1 MSNSEW
7 LSTRMTQIAALS
19 EFDGGGKD
27 KTKIDSNAEFA
38 CLSRLLANC
47 TEENDKK
54 LVSEKMYD
62 YLNSSK
68 KEHFEWDDGTSY
80 DEIIDSTGNRM
91 YIGYDTKGD
100 ISNIGTTYKDKNGV
114 EHSTK
119 EPLAVPEEPSSEKE
133 VAKAQNVEKEPKKD
147 EKGFIG
153 KYFDNVKQFYSDLHN
168 KGIKEAYTD
177 YWGKLLDNYI

>member
-1 MSNSEW
+1 MGNSEW
-7 LSTRMTQIAALS
+7 LSTRMTQIASLT

-119 EPLAVPEEPSSEKE
+119 EPLAIPEKTASEKE
-133 VAKAQNVEKEPKKD
+133 VAKTHNVKKESKKD
-147 EKGFIG
+147 EKGAIG
-153 KYFDNVKQFYSDLHN
+153 KHFDSVKQFYSDLFN
-168 KGIKEAYTD
+168 KGITEAYAN
-177 YWGKLLDNYI
+177 YWGELF

>member
-1 MSNSEW
+1 MGNSEW
-7 LSTRMTQIAALS
+7 LSTRMTQIASLT

-47 TEENDKK
+47 TEKNDKK

-68 KEHFEWDDGTSY
+68 KEHFEKDDGTSY

-133 VAKAQNVEKEPKKD
+133 PKKD

-177 YWGKLLDNYI
+177 YWGELF

>member
-7 LSTRMTQIAALS
+7 LSTRMTQIAALT
-19 EFDGGGKD
+19 EIDGGGKD
-27 KTKIDSNAEFA
+27 KTKIDSNEEFA
-38 CLSRLLANC
+38 ALSRLLANC

-91 YIGYDTKGD
+91 YIGYDTKGN
-100 ISNIGTTYKDKNGV
+100 ISNIDTTYTDEKGV
-114 EHSTK
+114 EHPTK
-119 EPLAVPEEPSSEKE
+119 EPLAIPEKLVLEKE
-133 VAKAQNVEKEPKKD
+133 VAKTQNVEKEFEKD
-147 EKGFIG
+147 EKGFIE
-153 KYFDNVKQFYSDLHN
+153 KYFDNVKQFYSDLWN
-168 KGIKEAYTD
+168 KGINEAYTN
-177 YWGKLLDNYI
+177 YWSKLF

>member
-1 MSNSEW
+1 MSTSEW
-7 LSTRMTQIAALS
+7 ISTRMTQIASLT

-47 TEENDKK
+47 TQENDKK

-80 DEIIDSTGNRM
+80 DQIIDGTGNRM

-100 ISNIGTTYKDKNGV
+100 IRNIDTTYTDENGV
-114 EHSTK
+114 EHPTK
-119 EPLAVPEEPSSEKE
+119 EPLAIPEKRVLEKE
-133 VAKAQNVEKEPKKD
+133 FAKPQNVEKESKKD

-153 KYFDNVKQFYSDLHN
+153 KHFDNVKQFYSELFN
-168 KGIKEAYTD
+168 KGITEAYAN
-177 YWGKLLDNYI
+177 YWGKLF

>member
-7 LSTRMTQIAALS
+7 LSTRMTQIASLT
-19 EFDGGGKD
+19 EVDGGGKD

-38 CLSRLLANC
+38 CLSKLLANC

-54 LVSEKMYD
+54 FVSEKMYD

-68 KEHFEWDDGTSY
+68 KEHFERDDGTSY
-80 DEIIDSTGNRM
+80 DQIIDSTGNRM

-100 ISNIGTTYKDKNGV
+100 IRNIDTTYKDKNGV

-119 EPLAVPEEPSSEKE
+119 ESLAIPEKP
-133 VAKAQNVEKEPKKD
+133 VLKKL
-147 EKGFIG
+147 KM
-153 KYFDNVKQFYSDLHN
+153 VKQGLLENILIMLDNSIQTYI
-168 KGIKEAYTD
+168 IKE
-177 YWGKLLDNYI
+177 